1 MKAGN
6 TYNLLLELVRIPSV
20 SPSKEESRLARVIHD
35 KLASLPYFQENK
47 GDLRLLPVENDPYG
61 RHSVFAIVRAVPH
74 TAKTVILMGH
84 IDVVDTAE
92 ARELA
97 QLAFDPPAY
106 ARELSKLT
114 LPDEARKDLESGN
127 YLFGRGVFD
136 MKCGVAVELEYVRE
150 CAANPRDLDTNIAL
164 ILVGDEENRSA
175 GMLSSIKHL
184 ERLQEEEGLDFVAC
198 VNTEGEVQEYD
209 GDAKRYI
216 SVGTI
221 GKLMPMF
228 YCVGRESHVGSY
240 YEGLNANLLA
250 SAVNMVLE
258 GSPDWI
264 DRAGAEAYP
273 PPAALWHRDLR
284 EVYSVTLPAQVV
296 AGFNVLTVEKTPA
309 IALEMMKKVAREA
322 FDMALERLRNSALK
336 FSEGASLK
344 ASVPWEPKVLTYEEV
359 FQKVKQDMARSGA
372 SLEGHIKEYLKG
384 LPRETDDR
392 LKSIGVVGQ
401 VLKFYADKDPVI
413 IVGFLPPYY
422 PHRSNLR
429 KAPRELALMDAVQGL
444 ISEAASTYG
453 ETLAVREHFAAISD
467 LSYLGFQGDK
477 DDLMPLAGNTP
488 GWGEVYDLPLDS
500 LLKLDVPVVNIGASG
515 RDAHKYTERLDL
527 EYYLGPYP
535 DLFRSLLRRISKI
548 E

>member
-1 MKAGN
+1 
-6 TYNLLLELVRIPSV
+6 
-20 SPSKEESRLARVIHD
+20 
-35 KLASLPYFQENK
+35 
-47 GDLRLLPVENDPYG
+47 
-61 RHSVFAIVRAVPH
+61 
-74 TAKTVILMGH
+74 
-84 IDVVDTAE
+84 
-92 ARELA
+92 
-97 QLAFDPPAY
+97 
-106 ARELSKLT
+106 
-114 LPDEARKDLESGN
+114 
-127 YLFGRGVFD
+127 
-136 MKCGVAVELEYVRE
+136 
-150 CAANPRDLDTNIAL
+150 
-164 ILVGDEENRSA
+164 
-175 GMLSSIKHL
+175 
-184 ERLQEEEGLDFVAC
+184 
-198 VNTEGEVQEYD
+198 
-209 GDAKRYI
+209 
-216 SVGTI
+216 
-221 GKLMPMF
+221 
-228 YCVGRESHVGSY
+228 VGRESHVGSY

-258 GSPDWI
+258 GAPDWI
-264 DRAGAEAYP
+264 DRAAAEVYP